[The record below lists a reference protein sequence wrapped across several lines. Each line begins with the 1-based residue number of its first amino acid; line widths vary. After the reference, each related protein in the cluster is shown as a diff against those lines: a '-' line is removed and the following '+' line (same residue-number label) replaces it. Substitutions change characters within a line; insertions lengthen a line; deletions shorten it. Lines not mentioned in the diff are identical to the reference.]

1 MIVYADNNRLSR
13 DLMKRL
19 IGGLGLDHRLLMF
32 QNGQQVVEYFRI
44 LLAAKETSIEP
55 NKKE

>member
-1 MIVYADNNRLSR
+1 
-13 DLMKRL
+13 MKRL

-32 QNGQQVVEYFRI
+32 QNVQQVVEYFRI
-44 LLAAKETSIEP
+44 LLAAKETSIDS